1 MQMSK
6 ENELLD
12 KVILFL
18 ILLVGSILIISQY
31 QFFKISQSRW
41 NYASIALAMALIGLV
56 AWLFL
61 AKGRLGQS
69 SVGGHSEEH
78 HEHTEKRHEAIKE
91 AKPLTFMEK
100 ISYAMTA
107 LIAILIVFNQMQ
119 ISQASA
125 LAGFK
130 GGLTL
135 KSASAKTTLALTG
148 DPLQDAMTIVVP
160 RGAPFYGEVLGVSF
174 EDPIRSLEIIAQLDP
189 AYGRNKVQLSQE
201 EKARYI
207 RVLTTPTITCEFCC
221 GAKTAVTPDG
231 RPACGCKHVWAMR
244 GLAAYLIKNYPQLSD
259 DEIKKEL
266 MHWKGL
272 FFPKQMIQR
281 YVEETQTGQYTP
293 DIAALLLDVDEKK
306 LKEMKEAVASQG
318 SAQSSNGAAASIN
331 DLPSMVG
338 GC

>member
-1 MQMSK
+1 MSK
-6 ENELLD
+6 DNELLG
-12 KVILFL
+12 KVIIFL

-31 QFFKISQSRW
+31 QFFRISQSYW
-41 NYASIALAMALIGLV
+41 TYASIALIIALIGLV

-61 AKGRLGQS
+61 TKEQLGQS
-69 SVGGHSEEH
+69 SVSGHSDKH
-78 HEHTEKRHEAIKE
+78 HETIKE
-91 AKPLTFMEK
+91 TKPLTFMEK
-100 ISYAMTA
+100 TSYTMVA
-107 LIAILIVFNQMQ
+107 LVAVLIIFNQMQ
-119 ISQASA
+119 ISQVSA

-130 GGLTL
+130 SGLTL

-148 DPLQDAMTIVVP
+148 DPVQDAMTIIIP
-160 RGAPFYGEVLGVSF
+160 RGTPFYGESLGVSF

-207 RVLTTPTITCEFCC
+207 NILTTPTITCEFCC

-231 RPACGCKHVWAMR
+231 RPACGCKHVWAIR

-281 YVEETQTGQYTP
+281 YVQETKAGQYTP
-293 DIAALLLDVDEKK
+293 DIAALLLDVNEEK
-306 LKEMKEAVASQG
+306 LREMKAAVASQG
-318 SAQSSNGAAASIN
+318 NTQKSDGAAASIN